1 MLLALLASSVMTTV
15 QADPVAAAVA
25 AFDLA
30 CLRVRGDRDALAAV
44 AKAQGWETA
53 ERRSPPERGWQVGY
67 WTETGALVR
76 LSGYPASSDG
86 STPAQVICAV
96 DRIETG
102 PGWGQKVSALSV
114 DGAPLGEPSQPDMST
129 YRMPPEMELT
139 VWDLAD
145 GSRIHAS
152 YVPARNYLELSVN
165 YPTGR

>member
-1 MLLALLASSVMTTV
+1 MLLALLASSAITTA
-15 QADPVAAAVA
+15 QTDPVAAAVM
-25 AFDLA
+25 AFDHA
-30 CLRVRGDRDALAAV
+30 CLRVRGDREALAST
-44 AKAQGWETA
+44 AKAQGWEPA
-53 ERRSPPERGWQVGY
+53 ERRSPPTRGWEAGY
-67 WTETGALVR
+67 WTDTGALVR
-76 LSGYPASSDG
+76 LSGYPASGDG
-86 STPAQVICAV
+86 MTPAQVICAV

-102 PGWGQKVSALSV
+102 PGWEAKVSALSV

-129 YRMPPEMELT
+129 YRMPPDMELT